1 MRIALIGGHGKVALL
16 ATPLL
21 VAAGHDV
28 GAIIRNPDHGLD
40 VEAAGAA
47 PVVADIENLD
57 STGFASV
64 LSGYDTVIW
73 SAGAGGGNPAR
84 TYAVDRDAAIASMD
98 AAQSCGVARYLMV
111 SYFFAGRPGR
121 PHGIDPGNS
130 FFPYAEAKA
139 EADAHLRAS
148 ALEWTIIGPSRLTL
162 DAPTGLIEVNTG
174 SLSPESVSRGDV
186 AAVIAAAADRGDLN
200 GATVEFNS
208 GTTPIPAALD
218 TLVAAHG

>member
-73 SAGAGGGNPAR
+73 SAGAGEGTPPAR
-84 TYAVDRDAAIASMD
+84 TRWIATRRSP
-98 AAQSCGVARYLMV
+98 AWTPPS
-111 SYFFAGRPGR
+111 P
-121 PHGIDPGNS
+121 
-130 FFPYAEAKA
+130 AE
-139 EADAHLRAS
+139 
-148 ALEWTIIGPSRLTL
+148 WP
-162 DAPTGLIEVNTG
+162 
-174 SLSPESVSRGDV
+174 
-186 AAVIAAAADRGDLN
+186 
-200 GATVEFNS
+200 AT
-208 GTTPIPAALD
+208 
-218 TLVAAHG
+218 